1 MNPSWD
7 KRICRA
13 EELANR
19 YAFAKKALGFY
30 GVLTSHQKGVYQRIE
45 SLAKDSNER
54 LSLEEELPLGILRPH
69 MPSFILL
76 IKKEGSPKLV
86 RLAEELGKMN
96 EEGLDAILQSYWRK
110 KALDTTKNRA
120 LSFFAK
126 AFLQPY
132 AEYLSDMRGKPEDGL
147 AESVSLCPLC
157 GGRPQVGCLRQ
168 ADNGSRLSLVCSLC
182 LAEWNFHRLSCVACG
197 KGCNGKFP
205 YYTTEDYPHIRLD
218 VCDNCGRYIK
228 TVDVSKDHEAVPV
241 VDELATIPIDI
252 WARQQG
258 YEKIEDNVL
267 GI

>member
-1 MNPSWD
+1 MNSSWD

-13 EELANR
+13 DELANR

-30 GVLTSHQKGVYQRIE
+30 SVLTSYQKGVYQRIE
-45 SLAKDSNER
+45 SLAKDGNEH
-54 LSLEEELPLGILRPH
+54 LSMEEELPLDMLHPH
-69 MPSFILL
+69 ISPFVLL

-86 RLAEELGKMN
+86 RLAEELGEMN
-96 EEGLDAILQSYWRK
+96 GEGFDAILQSYWRK
-110 KALDTTKNRA
+110 KALDTDKDKA
-120 LSFFAK
+120 LSFFAR

-132 AEYLSDMRGKPEDGL
+132 AEYLSDLRKKSENCL
-147 AESVSLCPLC
+147 VESISHCPLC

-182 LAEWNFHRLSCVACG
+182 RTEWNFHRLSCVACG
-197 KGCNGKFP
+197 EGSNGKFP

-218 VCDNCGRYIK
+218 VCDSCGKYIK
-228 TVDVSKDHEAVPV
+228 TVDISKDPEAVPV
-241 VDELATIPIDI
+241 VDEIATIPIDI